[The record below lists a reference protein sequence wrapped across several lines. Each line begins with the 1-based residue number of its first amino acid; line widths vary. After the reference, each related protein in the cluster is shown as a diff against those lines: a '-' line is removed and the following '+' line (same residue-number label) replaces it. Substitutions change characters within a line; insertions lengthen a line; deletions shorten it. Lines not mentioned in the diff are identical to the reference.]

1 MPRKQKQTK
10 RKQPMRKR
18 SMKRKSMKRKSIK
31 KYKMKGGA
39 YDIVTYN
46 GLPKDKGNTRVYFP
60 GGSATFNEMIKE
72 IAGGDGPN
80 DTA

>member
-1 MPRKQKQTK
+1 MARKHKQTK
-10 RKQPMRKR
+10 RKQPIRKR
-18 SMKRKSMKRKSIK
+18 SMKRKSMRR

>member
-10 RKQPMRKR
+10 RKQPIRKR
-18 SMKRKSMKRKSIK
+18 SKKTLRRKQRKIR
-31 KYKMKGGA
+31 GGA

-72 IAGGDGPN
+72 VADGDGPN

>member
-1 MPRKQKQTK
+1 MLDMPRKLKQTK
-10 RKQPMRKR
+10 RKQPIRKR
-18 SMKRKSMKRKSIK
+18 SMKRKSMRR

-72 IAGGDGPN
+72 VAIGDGPN